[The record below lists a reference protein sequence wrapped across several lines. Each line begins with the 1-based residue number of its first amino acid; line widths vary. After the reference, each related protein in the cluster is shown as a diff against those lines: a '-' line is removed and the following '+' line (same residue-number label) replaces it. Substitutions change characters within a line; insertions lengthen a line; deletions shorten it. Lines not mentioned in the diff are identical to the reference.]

1 MSDFKAKMHKIPFP
15 LGLPAGGAYSA
26 PTDPLAVF
34 KLPTSKGEEGED
46 GGKKKGKER
55 GRGRMEGKG
64 PALPTILASNRP
76 CFYQKTVI
84 GVAPAMLGRFESI
97 WCSLLPP
104 CESH

>member
-1 MSDFKAKMHKIPFP
+1 MSNFKAKMHKIPFP

-34 KLPTSKGEEGED
+34 KGPTSKGKQGED

-64 PALPTILASNRP
+64 REGTSPPNYFGLEPPLFLPEDGNRCCP
-76 CFYQKTVI
+76 GYVRS
-84 GVAPAMLGRFESI
+84 V
-97 WCSLLPP
+97 
-104 CESH
+104 